1 MIFLKCKCSHV
12 SLLRKNLP
20 WVPSSLRIMS
30 RFLNLEIQGHSQPIS
45 SSQMQPHLSPLPLP
59 PILQALSTLSPD
71 LHILLSLWTFGV
83 PSTQIALPPTH
94 IVREM
99 IISYQPKELAR
110 EAATCP
116 PPRPPLPRPHRFLGT
131 LLPASGRL

>member
-1 MIFLKCKCSHV
+1 MSLSFLKTFPGS
-12 SLLRKNLP
+12 P
-20 WVPSSLRIMS
+20 VPSGYCPDSLTWKSKAIHNQ
-30 RFLNLEIQGHSQPIS
+30 FLA
-45 SSQMQPHLSPLPLP
+45 QMQPHLSPLPLP

-116 PPRPPLPRPHRFLGT
+116 PPPALTGFLGHCCQ
-131 LLPASGRL
+131 LVAVCEHLGQGWF